1 MKLELGLRLK
11 QTLAP
16 QLIQSL
22 KMLQMPVL
30 KLEQVLRHE
39 LSTNPMLEE
48 IETLEQVEDS
58 DSPDDIPEPQDAAP
72 EKEKKDDFDWENYFD
87 EGSEFVPK
95 GFSEHAEDSWERT
108 SVVEATLYDHLTEQL
123 KLSRIPGEDVEIG
136 EFIIGNL
143 DASGL
148 LTMSVEELAE
158 ALKVPIESVSRVLKI
173 IQGFDP
179 TGVGARDLRE
189 SLLIQ
194 LDQKGLA
201 DSLSARIVAEHWH
214 ELDRKTHMQLSRSLG
229 VPIERVREAMDELR
243 TLSPRPAQG
252 RFTTPAVP
260 VVPDLVVDRIDDE
273 YIVYHNDRNLPRLR
287 VTNAYKDIM
296 RRGSKSPTETK
307 KYVKDKLEQA
317 RWLLNAI
324 NQRRSTMT
332 KVMEAIIEEQ
342 KEFFE
347 KGANFL
353 KPLRMGDIADKVGM
367 NVATVSRVSKD
378 KYVQTPQGVREI
390 KSFFTGG
397 VEMSD
402 GSDAM
407 SKRNVKTRISEL
419 INAESPANPLSD
431 QEIYKK
437 LKTEGI
443 KLARRTV
450 TKYREELKV
459 PSARFRKKV
468 FGQPIR
474 KKSESEQMS
483 SPAVLPPDTEIRD
496 TEIGNDCADE
506 NVFTHPGTDTHD
518 SGGTAHTKPV
528 DRALPADPLA
538 RRPY

>member
-48 IETLEQVEDS
+48 VETLEQADDS
-58 DSPDDIPEPQDAAP
+58 DAP
-72 EKEKKDDFDWENYFD
+72 EEAAELKETETESKDDDFDWENYFD
-87 EGSEFVPK
+87 EGSEFIPK
-95 GFSEHAEDSWERT
+95 GFSEQAEDSWERT

-123 KLSRIPGEDVEIG
+123 KLSKLPDEDVEIG

-158 ALKVPIESVSRVLKI
+158 ALKVPIESVSRVLRV

-179 TGVGARDLRE
+179 PGVGARDLRE

-194 LDQKGLA
+194 LDQKGLSE
-201 DSLSARIVAEHWH
+201 SLAARIVTEHWH

-229 VPIERVREAMDELR
+229 VPIERVREAMEELR

-252 RFTTPAVP
+252 RFTTPALP

-273 YIVYHNDRNLPRLR
+273 YVVYHNDRNLPRLR
-287 VTNAYKDIM
+287 VTNAYRDIM
-296 RRGSKSPTETK
+296 RRGSKSPAETK

-347 KGANFL
+347 KGPMFL

-397 VEMSD
+397 VEVED
-402 GSDAM
+402 GEAM

-419 INAESPANPLSD
+419 INAEDPASPLSD

-437 LKTEGI
+437 LQAEGI

-450 TKYREELKV
+450 TKYREELKL

-468 FGQPIR
+468 FGQPS
-474 KKSESEQMS
+474 KKSSESEKE
-483 SPAVLPPDTEIRD
+483 PAALVPNNEIVD
-496 TEIGNDCADE
+496 DFADE
-506 NVFTHPGTDTHD
+506 NVFTRPSTETRD
-518 SGGTAHTKPV
+518 SGSPAPTNPV
-528 DRALPADPLA
+528 EHSRPADPLA

>member
-1 MKLELGLRLK
+1 LKLELGLRLK

-48 IETLEQVEDS
+48 VETLEQVDESDGDS
-58 DSPDDIPEPQDAAP
+58 ADILDPPESASDQKDD
-72 EKEKKDDFDWENYFD
+72 KDDFDWENYFD

-95 GFSEHAEDSWERT
+95 SFSERPEESWERT
-108 SVVEATLYDHLTEQL
+108 PVVEATLYDHLTEQL
-123 KLSRIPGEDVEIG
+123 KLSKLQDEDVEIG

-143 DASGL
+143 DPSGL
-148 LTMSVEELAE
+148 LSISIEELAE
-158 ALKVPIESVSRVLKI
+158 ALKAPADKVAKVLKI

-179 TGVGARDLRE
+179 PGVGARDLRE

-194 LDQKGLA
+194 LQQKGLA
-201 DSLSARIVAEHWH
+201 DSLAARIVTEHWH
-214 ELDRKTHMQLSRSLG
+214 ELDRKTHMQLARTLG
-229 VPIERVREAMDELR
+229 VSIERVREAMDELR

-260 VVPDLVVDRIDDE
+260 VVPDLIVDRIEDE
-273 YIVYHNDRNLPRLR
+273 YVVYHNDRNLPRLR
-287 VTNAYKDIM
+287 VTGAYKDIM
-296 RRGSKSPTETK
+296 KRGSNSPAETK

-332 KVMEAIIEEQ
+332 KVMEAIVEEQ

-347 KGANFL
+347 KGPNFL

-367 NVATVSRVSKD
+367 NVATVSRVSKE

-397 VEMSD
+397 VEMAD
-402 GSDAM
+402 GETM
-407 SKRNVKTRISEL
+407 TKRNVKSRIAEL
-419 INAESPANPLSD
+419 INAEDPAKPLSD

-437 LKTEGI
+437 LQAEGI

-450 TKYREELKV
+450 TKYREELKL
-459 PSARFRKKV
+459 PSARFRKRV
-468 FGQPIR
+468 FGQPS
-474 KKSESEQMS
+474 KKEPETTEP
-483 SPAVLPPDTEIRD
+483 SPE
-496 TEIGNDCADE
+496 
-506 NVFTHPGTDTHD
+506 THD
-518 SGGTAHTKPV
+518 DYLTGEDRPKASDEDQPPVPVEHSRTA
-528 DRALPADPLA
+528 DRGLPADPLA
-538 RRPY
+538 RRSF

>member
-1 MKLELGLRLK
+1 MKLELGLRLR

-48 IETLEQVEDS
+48 IETLEQAEDS
-58 DSPDDIPEPQDAAP
+58 DSPDDIPEPKEPEP

-95 GFSEHAEDSWERT
+95 GFSEKAEDSWERT

-123 KLSRIPGEDVEIG
+123 KLSRTNEEDVEIG

-158 ALKVPIESVSRVLKI
+158 ALKVPVESVSRVLKI

-179 TGVGARDLRE
+179 PGVGARDLRE

-201 DSLSARIVAEHWH
+201 DSLSVRIVAEHWH

-273 YIVYHNDRNLPRLR
+273 YIVYHNDRNLPHLR

-296 RRGSKSPTETK
+296 RRGSKSPAETK

-347 KGANFL
+347 KGANYL

-402 GSDAM
+402 GSEAM

-419 INAESPANPLSD
+419 IGVESPGNPLSD

-437 LKTEGI
+437 LQGEGI

-459 PSARFRKKV
+459 PSARFRKRV
-468 FGQPIR
+468 FGQPAR
-474 KKSESEQMS
+474 SKSESDEDE
-483 SPAVLPPDTEIRD
+483 SPAEIPPNDEIHD
-496 TEIGNDCADE
+496 TEIGDDFADE
-506 NVFTHPGTDTHD
+506 NVFTHPSTEADD
-518 SGGTAHTKPV
+518 SGHTAHTKPA
-528 DRALPADPLA
+528 DRAMPVDPLA

>member
-1 MKLELGLRLK
+1 
-11 QTLAP
+11 
-16 QLIQSL
+16 
-22 KMLQMPVL
+22 MLQMPVL

-48 IETLEQVEDS
+48 VEALEQVDDP
-58 DSPDDIPEPQDAAP
+58 DSPEETPEPQEA
-72 EKEKKDDFDWENYFD
+72 ESEKKDDFDWESYFD

-95 GFSEHAEDSWERT
+95 GFSEKAEDTWERT
-108 SVVEATLYDHLTEQL
+108 TVVETTLYDHLTEQL
-123 KLSRIPGEDVEIG
+123 KLSKLHEEDVEIG

-143 DASGL
+143 DAAGL

-158 ALKVPIESVSRVLKI
+158 ALKTPVESVVKVLKA

-179 TGVGARDLRE
+179 PGVGARDLRE

-194 LDQKGLA
+194 LDLKGLA
-201 DSLSARIVAEHWH
+201 DSLSARVVAEHWH
-214 ELDRKTHMQLSRSLG
+214 ELDRKTHMQLARSLG

-260 VVPDLVVDRIDDE
+260 VVPDLVVDRIDGE
-273 YIVYHNDRNLPRLR
+273 YLVYHNDRNLPRLR
-287 VTNAYKDIM
+287 VTSAYKDIM
-296 RRGSKSPTETK
+296 RRGSKSPVETK
-307 KYVKDKLEQA
+307 KYVRDKLEQA

-347 KGANFL
+347 KGPNFL

-367 NVATVSRVSKD
+367 NVATVSRVSKE

-397 VEMSD
+397 VEMAE
-402 GSDAM
+402 GEAM

-419 INAESPANPLSD
+419 ITAENLASPLSD

-437 LKTEGI
+437 LQAEGI
-443 KLARRTV
+443 RLARRTV
-450 TKYREELKV
+450 TKYREELKL
-459 PSARFRKKV
+459 PSARFRKKI
-468 FGQPIR
+468 FGQPTK
-474 KKSESEQMS
+474 KKSEAERESAA
-483 SPAVLPPDTEIRD
+483 AVIPPDTRIRD
-496 TEIGNDCADE
+496 TEIGDDSADE
-506 NVFTHPGTDTHD
+506 NLFTHPATETHD
-518 SGGTAHTKPV
+518 QGQAAHGKPA
-528 DRALPADPLA
+528 DHPGPADPLA
-538 RRPY
+538 RRSY